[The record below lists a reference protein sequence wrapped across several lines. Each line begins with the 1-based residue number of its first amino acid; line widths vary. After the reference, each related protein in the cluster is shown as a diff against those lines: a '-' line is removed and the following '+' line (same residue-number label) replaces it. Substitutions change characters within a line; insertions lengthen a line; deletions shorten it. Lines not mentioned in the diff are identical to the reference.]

1 MSEGES
7 RQERTRFLASEVG
20 WLLLLL
26 AAGVL
31 GGAYAAVVT
40 RHVHPN
46 LSILFAT
53 ATTTLLFG
61 SLLGG
66 VVTLLIADFD
76 RRRLQR
82 AAQLDF
88 IANVLSDLK
97 GVHDQVNRGRT
108 LITAHQSAK
117 TYGEEM
123 RGFID
128 ARVKLQNVERALRTD
143 ERRQPILKVRAE
155 VLRMEGYMRL
165 LLEEYEKKYKEVS
178 LAQSIFE
185 AQMKRAVDGEPHG
198 NPPVISVGALPKN
211 QPWEALKELDQLRDF
226 LLLVPPTEH
235 PGESVS
241 EYSRSFLEPLDAAS
255 EQLRAALTSQ
265 LSK

>member
-1 MSEGES
+1 MTEVES
-7 RQERTRFLASEVG
+7 RQQRTRFAGSEVV
-20 WLLLLL
+20 LMLLLL
-26 AAGVL
+26 AGGVL
-31 GGAYAAVVT
+31 VGVYAAVVT
-40 RHVHPN
+40 RYAHPN

-53 ATTTLLFG
+53 ATTTLVFG

-76 RRRLQR
+76 RRRVQR

-108 LITAHQSAK
+108 LIKAHRSAK

-123 RGFID
+123 RGFIE

-155 VLRMEGYMRL
+155 VLRMEEYMGL
-165 LLEEYEKKYKEVS
+165 LLKEYEDKYKDVS

-185 AQMKRAVDGEPHG
+185 AQMKRAVDGGESNG
-198 NPPVISVGALPKN
+198 KPPVISVEALPEN
-211 QPWEALKELDQLRDF
+211 QPWKALEKLDQLRDF
-226 LLLVPPTEH
+226 LWLSPTEH
-235 PGESVS
+235 LDESASNYVQ
-241 EYSRSFLEPLDAAS
+241 SFLEPLDRAS
-255 EQLRAALTSQ
+255 EQLRSALTSQ
-265 LSK
+265 LSP

>member
-1 MSEGES
+1 M
-7 RQERTRFLASEVG
+7 
-20 WLLLLL
+20 LLLL

-31 GGAYAAVVT
+31 AGAGAAVWT
-40 RHVHPN
+40 RHANPD
-46 LSILFAT
+46 LSKLFAT
-53 ATTTLLFG
+53 AATTLVFG

-76 RRRLQR
+76 RRRVQR

-108 LITAHQSAK
+108 LIRAHRSAK

-123 RGFID
+123 RGFIE

-143 ERRQPILKVRAE
+143 ERSKPILEVRDH
-155 VLRMEGYMRL
+155 VLRMDIFLRL
-165 LLEEYEKKYKEVS
+165 LLKEYEKEYKAVS

-185 AQMKRAVDGEPHG
+185 AQMKRALEGTA
-198 NPPVISVGALPKN
+198 PVTSVEALPEN
-211 QPWEALKELDQLRDF
+211 LPWTMLEKLDQLRDF
-226 LLLVPPTEH
+226 LMPVGPIEH
-235 PGESVS
+235 QAEIASTYVHN
-241 EYSRSFLEPLDAAS
+241 FLEPLDAAS
-255 EQLRAALTSQ
+255 EQLRSALTSQ
-265 LSK
+265 LSP